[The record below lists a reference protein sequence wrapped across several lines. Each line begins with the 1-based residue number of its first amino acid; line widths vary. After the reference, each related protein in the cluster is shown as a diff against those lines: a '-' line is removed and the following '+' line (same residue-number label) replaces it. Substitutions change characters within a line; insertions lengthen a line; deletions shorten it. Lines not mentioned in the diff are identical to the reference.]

1 MKTQRLLIPCIP
13 NSFCRVRTVISLSH
27 TQCAGKK
34 YDKVFIPNAVFQPS
48 AALTVNNLKT
58 SSDDRWYQQ
67 ELILYSSYMMQRT
80 RLSVN
85 YAMVS

>member
-13 NSFCRVRTVISLSH
+13 NSFCQVRTVISLSH

-34 YDKVFIPNAVFQPS
+34 YDKVFVPNAVFQPS
-48 AALTVNNLKT
+48 AALIVNNLKT
-58 SSDDRWYQQ
+58 SSYDRGCQQ
-67 ELILYSSYMMQRT
+67 GFILYLSYTQRA